1 MLAVRQETAIDFY
14 GWVLAIPA
22 AMFFNYYTGKVE
34 NMVVDMSDVSSEFID
49 YVLKEGRA

>member
-1 MLAVRQETAIDFY
+1 MTAVGLF
-14 GWVLAIPA
+14 VAIPA
-22 AMFFNYYTGKVE
+22 AIAFNYFTGRVE